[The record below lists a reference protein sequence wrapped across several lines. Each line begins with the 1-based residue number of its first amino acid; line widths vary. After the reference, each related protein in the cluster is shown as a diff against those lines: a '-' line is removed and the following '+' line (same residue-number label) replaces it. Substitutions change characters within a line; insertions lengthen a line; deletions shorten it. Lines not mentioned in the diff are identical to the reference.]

1 MLSVSRSN
9 NVSIMLTQF
18 ADFAAGGPMALR
30 AALLGRADLA
40 VERLSLLLQAR
51 HCSCPTIMHARWFS
65 WRKPDCNFRGT
76 HDL

>member
-1 MLSVSRSN
+1 MVKVLSVSRSN

-30 AALLGRADLA
+30 AALLGGADLA

-51 HCSCPTIMHARWFS
+51 CRLRPGLVFCA
-65 WRKPDCNFRGT
+65 
-76 HDL
+76 